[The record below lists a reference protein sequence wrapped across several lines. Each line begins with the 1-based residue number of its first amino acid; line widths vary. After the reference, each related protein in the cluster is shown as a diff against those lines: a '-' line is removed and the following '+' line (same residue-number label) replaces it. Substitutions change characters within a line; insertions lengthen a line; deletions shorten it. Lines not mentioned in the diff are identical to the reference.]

1 MYYNL
6 DTEQNLLVA
15 GFSIKKKII
24 VAVCSTVGAVCL
36 CIIGF
41 LLYRQHRSRNTI
53 TLKKPFWTV
62 ELTNRNY
69 DDLDFSLLDPIT
81 DVPLV
86 YRSDIG
92 DFDNEALLA
101 AEKPHLVMEVDA
113 VDEVA

>member
-15 GFSIKKKII
+15 GFSLKEKII
-24 VAVCSTVGAVCL
+24 VAVGSTFGAVCL

-41 LLYRQHRSRNTI
+41 LLYRHRRSRNTI

-86 YRSDIG
+86 YRNDIG
-92 DFDNEALLA
+92 DFDSEALLA

-113 VDEVA
+113 GDD